1 MAGYLDQYG
10 AGEERRNRIIIRS
23 ILAVLIVA
31 VVGTLSWYL
40 LLNHHQEGVVKDFV
54 AALKRGDTQAAYGIW
69 GCTSA
74 KPCPDY
80 KYEQFMKDWGP
91 GPDAPDLAVIGLA
104 DSEEC
109 NNAVMVTVR
118 VNAKRTEQLW
128 LERSGDAMSFA
139 PVLPGYQSAFCPQ
152 QIPYEIFAHRTV
164 GKLRK
169 VLLQ

>member
-23 ILAVLIVA
+23 ILATLLIA
-31 VVGTLSWYL
+31 FVGTLSWYL
-40 LLNHHQEGVVKDFV
+40 LLNHHQEGIVKDFV
-54 AALKRGDTQAAYGIW
+54 AALKRGDTQAAYAIW

-91 GPDAPDLAVIGLA
+91 GADGPDLAVLGLT

-109 NNAVMVTVR
+109 NNAR
-118 VNAKRTEQLW
+118 DGQRPGESCKRTRTTLAGT
-128 LERSGDAMSFA
+128 ERSKRRQWASRPTRCARRRFRTKSW
-139 PVLPGYQSAFCPQ
+139 L
-152 QIPYEIFAHRTV
+152 HRTV

-169 VLLQ
+169 ILLQ